1 MNSSPFTV
9 GENDTEVVSMEF
21 ASQDDTDA
29 GFHGSI
35 LIDITADEVQR
46 SAAAKVDDKDVVM
59 QWNEDGR
66 VTLKVTYV
74 INDNV
79 MNTYYPIETWHSGK
93 HILNLYY
100 PISKLEANAYNTFY
114 VRLSVTGGTAFI
126 DRMQALCTI
135 TGQGLSAGNA
145 WDGRLSFEEK
155 FTLVPSLGI
164 VNVREMEEQILPY
177 TEVPKPIGFA
187 DTFERTKIGKLTT
200 LRFIAEPQ
208 MNPVIVTEIIE
219 PADRAE
225 MTYNRQYIKSETA
238 FEFQTDYSFAS
249 FEVPID
255 EGRMSRLDVNTEQFA
270 RIDSLEVQRNG
281 EL

>member
-1 MNSSPFTV
+1 MH
-9 GENDTEVVSMEF
+9 E
-21 ASQDDTDA
+21 
-29 GFHGSI
+29 I
-35 LIDITADEVQR
+35 LISEQIIHEVQKT
-46 SAAAKVDDKDVVM
+46 ATAKVDEKDSIM
-59 QWNEDGR
+59 SWNEDGR
-66 VTLKVTYV
+66 VTLKVTYI

-79 MNTYYPIETWHSGK
+79 MNTYYPVETWHSGK

-100 PISKLEANAYNTFY
+100 PISKLEANAYNTFG

-155 FTLVPSLGI
+155 VTLVSGLG
-164 VNVREMEEQILPY
+164 VVKVRKTKEQVLPY
-177 TEVPKPIGFA
+177 TEVPKPIGLA
-187 DTFERTKIGKLTT
+187 DTFERAKIGRLTT
-200 LRFIAEPQ
+200 LHFIAEPQ

-219 PADRAE
+219 PADREE
-225 MTYNRQYIKSETA
+225 MTFNSLYVKTVDT

-255 EGRMSRLDVNTEQFA
+255 EGRMSKVDINTEQFA
-270 RIDSLEVQRNG
+270 RIDSLEVRRNG
-281 EL
+281 KL

>member
-1 MNSSPFTV
+1 MS
-9 GENDTEVVSMEF
+9 
-21 ASQDDTDA
+21 
-29 GFHGSI
+29 
-35 LIDITADEVQR
+35 
-46 SAAAKVDDKDVVM
+46 
-59 QWNEDGR
+59 WNEDGR

-100 PISKLEANAYNTFY
+100 PISKLEANAYNTFN
-114 VRLSVTGGTAFI
+114 VRLSVTGGSAFI

-155 FTLVPSLGI
+155 FTLVPSLGVVDVRKTNEII
-164 VNVREMEEQILPY
+164 VPY
-177 TEVPKPIGFA
+177 TEVPKSIRLT
-187 DTFERTKIGKLTT
+187 DTFIPAGFGKLTT

-208 MNPVIVTEIIE
+208 MNPIIVTEIIE

-225 MTYNRQYIKSETA
+225 MTFNRQYVKSETA
-238 FEFQTDYSFAS
+238 FEIQTNYSFAS

-255 EGRMSRLDVNTEQFA
+255 EGRMSRLDINTEQFA
-270 RIDSLEVQRNG
+270 RIDSLEVRRNG
-281 EL
+281 SL